1 MKNYKWRF
9 KNIGGEGEESKFW
22 LPPQEGKESEQ
33 LKVRGGGGGGGGG
46 ETDTFPI

>member
-9 KNIGGEGEESKFW
+9 KNIGGEGGESKFW
-22 LPPQEGKESEQ
+22 LPTQEEESEQ
-33 LKVRGGGGGGGGG
+33 LKVRGGGGGGL